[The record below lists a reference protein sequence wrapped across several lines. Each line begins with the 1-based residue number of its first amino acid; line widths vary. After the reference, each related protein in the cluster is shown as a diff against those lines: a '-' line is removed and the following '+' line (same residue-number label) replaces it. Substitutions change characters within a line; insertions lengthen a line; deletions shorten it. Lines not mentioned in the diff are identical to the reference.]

1 MLKTTMKILI
11 VLSLILL
18 GNLAITNTN
27 TNAEASSFKHKS
39 GDIMYTKSTQCK
51 GSKATCKG
59 ITGHVGIVYGNSV
72 VHIAGKTLNL
82 VRSL

>member
-1 MLKTTMKILI
+1 
-11 VLSLILL
+11 
-18 GNLAITNTN
+18 
-27 TNAEASSFKHKS
+27 
-39 GDIMYTKSTQCK
+39 MYTKSTQCK